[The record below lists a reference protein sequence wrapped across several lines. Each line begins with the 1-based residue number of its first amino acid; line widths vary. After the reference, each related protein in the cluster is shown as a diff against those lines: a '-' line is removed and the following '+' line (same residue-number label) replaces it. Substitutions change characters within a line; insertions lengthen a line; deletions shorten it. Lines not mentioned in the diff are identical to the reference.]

1 MVAGLRLPEH
11 SHCIYC
17 GDPIPF
23 GEEFC
28 DEECRKKESERR
40 RSEKMK
46 EYRFWGSAIIV
57 MAVVV
62 VVGVILKV

>member
-28 DEECRKKESERR
+28 NEECRKKESERR

-57 MAVVV
+57 MAVVIA
-62 VVGVILKV
+62 VGVILKV

>member
-17 GDPIPF
+17 GDPNPF

-28 DEECRKKESERR
+28 NEECRKKESERR

-57 MAVVV
+57 MAVVIA
-62 VVGVILKV
+62 VGVILKV

>member
-57 MAVVV
+57 MAVVIA
-62 VVGVILKV
+62 VGVILKV